1 MFNNIKNIFVT
12 ASAFL
17 QNGKMPPNTPISE
30 EIELCSI
37 NHLKSRKFFIVFT
50 SILVLAFFYF
60 SSVGIFFLIPD
71 IPEKITGYV
80 TIFSKTIELLSLIV
94 AVYLGVQTALDFK
107 INSGTSTN
115 YNSSVETS
123 VSRKKITVEKYMSG
137 PKEEDYII
145 QIPKYNE

>member
-1 MFNNIKNIFVT
+1 MLTNLKNIFST

-17 QNGKMPPNTPISE
+17 QTGKIPPNTPKYLENDLSAM
-30 EIELCSI
+30 

-50 SILVLAFFYF
+50 SILFLAFFYF
-60 SSVGIFFLIPD
+60 SSVGIFFILPD

-115 YNSSVETS
+115 YDTKNENIN
-123 VSRKKITVEKYMSG
+123 KNIKIEEYLSG
-137 PKEEDYII
+137 PKEDDYTLYIE
-145 QIPKYNE
+145 KN